1 MKKLTLDMETLSV
14 QSFEPVAAPQ
24 QTRGAGFGAEPTNTS
39 PECCYTFGC
48 GDSVR
53 QAC

>member
-1 MKKLTLDMETLSV
+1 MKKLTLDLETLDV
-14 QSFEPVAAPQ
+14 QSFEPVNAPRK
-24 QTRGAGFGAEPTNTS
+24 TRGTVFGAEPTYTQ

-48 GDSVR
+48 GDSVH

>member
-1 MKKLTLDMETLSV
+1 MKKLTLDLETLDV
-14 QSFEPVAAPQ
+14 QSFEPVDERERTEGTVYAAS
-24 QTRGAGFGAEPTNTS
+24 PTDTT

-48 GDSVR
+48 GDSIH